1 MAAGFLFPAYGQK
14 TVRENLRRGNKQFR
28 DSAFEAAETYY
39 RKVVDASPQ
48 SMEGHYNLAG
58 SLMFQN
64 KAQESMQEL
73 ETASK
78 MTEDKDELHKIY
90 HNAGVLLQSAK
101 EYKKAIEA
109 YKESLRNDPKD
120 DETRYN
126 LALCQKLLKDQE
138 QQQQDQQQEQQE
150 QQQQQQQQQQQPQP
164 EQQDDEQ
171 MSQDNAEQLLR
182 SVMQDEKDVQ
192 DKVKKQQVLKGRQ
205 LDKDW

>member
-1 MAAGFLFPAYGQK
+1 MRAPSFVTPPAERSSRSRFTRSTPASSSQRVRIASAADGSNFQK
-14 TVRENLRRGNKQFR
+14 MSRFFR

-109 YKESLRNDPKD
+109 YKESLRNDPSSTAQSENAAFCMPGD
-120 DETRYN
+120 HMVTP
-126 LALCQKLLKDQE
+126 ALT
-138 QQQQDQQQEQQE
+138 
-150 QQQQQQQQQQQPQP
+150 
-164 EQQDDEQ
+164 
-171 MSQDNAEQLLR
+171 
-182 SVMQDEKDVQ
+182 
-192 DKVKKQQVLKGRQ
+192 
-205 LDKDW
+205 